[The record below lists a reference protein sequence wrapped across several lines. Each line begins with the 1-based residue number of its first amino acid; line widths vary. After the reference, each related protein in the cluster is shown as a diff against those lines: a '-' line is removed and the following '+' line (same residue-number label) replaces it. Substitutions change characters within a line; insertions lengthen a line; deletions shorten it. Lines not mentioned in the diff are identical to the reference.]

1 MGKVKVSSK
10 FQIVIPREV
19 REKLKIHK
27 GQEFFVLEQ
36 GTGFLAIPDVDITEL
51 EGAIPGLPLDG
62 FREET
67 DRF

>member
-1 MGKVKVSSK
+1 MDKVRVSSK
-10 FQIVIPREV
+10 YQIVIPRQV
-19 REKLKIHK
+19 REKLKIRK
-27 GQEFFVLEQ
+27 GQEFFVIEQ
-36 GTGFLAIPDVDITEL
+36 GLGFLAIPDVDIAEL